1 MLQIRHSRCCSCSGA
16 TLPDTQIQGLPPRNW
31 AWEIP
36 VINPENQVVMERIEI
51 KPMTSLGDAVK
62 KVLEIAEQTNRHIVA
77 EFNGFLINSEYDYD
91 KNINLYFAYKARQK
105 KYDIDWEQRRYEIAK
120 EMLPFCMKSDETKF
134 PSLTVY
140 NIVRGSAK
148 CAVRIA
154 DALIKEL
161 KGEVVRND

>member
-1 MLQIRHSRCCSCSGA
+1 
-16 TLPDTQIQGLPPRNW
+16 
-31 AWEIP
+31 
-36 VINPENQVVMERIEI
+36 METIEI
-51 KPMTSLGDAVK
+51 KSMTSIEDAVK
-62 KVLEIAEQTNRHIVA
+62 LVLHTAKLSGSRVVA
-77 EFNGFLINSEYDYD
+77 EFNGFILDSKNSYD
-91 KNINLYFAYKARQK
+91 KNLDLYWAYMGRADRNVN
-105 KYDIDWEQRRYEIAK
+105 WEQRRYEIAK
-120 EMLPFCMKSDETKF
+120 EMLPFCMKRAGTKF

>member
-1 MLQIRHSRCCSCSGA
+1 
-16 TLPDTQIQGLPPRNW
+16 
-31 AWEIP
+31 
-36 VINPENQVVMERIEI
+36 METIEI
-51 KPMTSLGDAVK
+51 KPMTSLEDAVK
-62 KVLEIAEQTNRHIVA
+62 KVLEIAEQTNRPIIA
-77 EFNGFLINSEYDYD
+77 KFNGFLINSEYGYD
-91 KNINLYFAYKARQK
+91 KNIDLYYVYKAQPENNNS
-105 KYDIDWEQRRYEIAK
+105 INWEQRRYEIAK
-120 EMLPFCMKSDETKF
+120 EMLPFCMKRDGTEF

>member
-1 MLQIRHSRCCSCSGA
+1 METIEMHLPFNTTLEEGIKMLRQ
-16 TLPDTQIQGLPPRNW
+16 
-31 AWEIP
+31 
-36 VINPENQVVMERIEI
+36 
-51 KPMTSLGDAVK
+51 K
-62 KVLEIAEQTNRHIVA
+62 AEQTGMQVIA
-77 EFNGFLINSEYDYD
+77 KFNGFTLDSQYSDEENKTRITNHFRKKITDHVKKMLTDRETC
-91 KNINLYFAYKARQK
+91 NIN
-105 KYDIDWEQRRYEIAK
+105 WEQRRYEIAK
-120 EMLPFCMKSDETKF
+120 EMLPFCMKRAGTKF

>member
-1 MLQIRHSRCCSCSGA
+1 
-16 TLPDTQIQGLPPRNW
+16 
-31 AWEIP
+31 
-36 VINPENQVVMERIEI
+36 METIEI
-51 KPMTSLGDAVK
+51 KSMTSIEDAVK
-62 KVLEIAEQTNRHIVA
+62 LVLHTAKLSGSRVVA
-77 EFNGFLINSEYDYD
+77 EFNGFILDSKNSYD
-91 KNINLYFAYKARQK
+91 KNLDLYWAYMGRADRNVN
-105 KYDIDWEQRRYEIAK
+105 WEQRRYEIAK
-120 EMLPFCMKSDETKF
+120 EMLPFCMKRDGTKF